1 MAKYITK
8 DYLEQQFSH
17 FKAQVADEKYIQIGK
32 LKVNG
37 TAISADDQK
46 ELNIEV
52 PSAVSYRLALQPS
65 PEAGF
70 VATYNLQSKGT
81 SEGEWSNVENS
92 SKINIPKDYLIKSI
106 SEILT
111 VVEAD
116 KAPGGKFETDA
127 SYAVGDKY
135 VDFTV
140 NSIGNDGVASHMY
153 LKLTGTSITVD
164 SALSDSSENPVQNKV
179 IKSAL
184 DNKVDKVQGK
194 GLSTNDYTNE
204 EKSKLNSI
212 PSGAEA
218 NVQADWNEEDTTSD
232 AYIKNKPT
240 IPEGSVVDSELSD
253 SSRNPVQNKV
263 VKAAID
269 NKVDKAEGK
278 GLSTNDYTNEEK
290 NKLAG
295 ISEGAKANVQADW
308 EENDT
313 TSDAYIKNKPT
324 IPEGAVVDPDFSDS
338 STNPVQNKVIKEA
351 LDNKVDKVEG
361 KGLSTNDY
369 TNEEKSKLAGIPSG
383 AEANVQSDWNVTDSS
398 SDAFIKNKPE
408 IPEAVTVDSELSSSS
423 TNPVQNKVVKGA
435 LDNKI
440 DKNGTDSLMTAE
452 EHTKLGGMTAGAEP
466 NKINSISLNGTN
478 VAPDANKNVALTVIT
493 KAVNDLTN
501 YYLKSETYTKT
512 EINNII
518 SNVKNGRFE
527 VVQSLPT
534 TDIDTATIYLVPKAS
549 AQTQNIYDEYIC
561 LNATTSPATWEK
573 IGDTQIDLSNYVQ
586 KSSTVGLLKNDG
598 TVDTNSYAKTSALN
612 SYIAKSST
620 GGLVKNDGT
629 IDTTTYATSASLN
642 NKADKV
648 SGATNGNLAGLNDS
662 GNLTDSEVK
671 ASNVVQKSST
681 AGLLKNDGTVDSTQY
696 ATQSSITNIT
706 NVIPTEA
713 SDDNKLATASD
724 ILEKRVDIVPGSYTG
739 SKYYK
744 IYEHIINTN
753 TYRMSQNNNLLIN
766 GSLVE
771 YFNSYLIQANSHFYF
786 SLPLIQGIIAFG
798 SSDATYSKYVTHDY
812 EGRNDIIIVRL
823 YVDDGRAIIRVYVKC
838 ESSGGATLYIHPSY
852 AEERYTGEKYYG
864 TVYTNPTPEDEIIV
878 EIDEDHLISDERVSF
893 NENAVYL
900 RPHKKISGSV
910 TPNASSTTSV
920 EIVNDIFGADVE
932 VNYYCQIWDFVP
944 EDITINRAENK
955 CTIVFPKYTTSAD
968 FIYFYLKVYW

>member
-52 PSAVSYRLALQPS
+52 PSAVSYRLALQSS
-65 PEAGF
+65 PDAGF

-204 EKSKLNSI
+204 EK
-212 PSGAEA
+212 
-218 NVQADWNEEDTTSD
+218 
-232 AYIKNKPT
+232 
-240 IPEGSVVDSELSD
+240 
-253 SSRNPVQNKV
+253 
-263 VKAAID
+263 
-269 NKVDKAEGK
+269 
-278 GLSTNDYTNEEK
+278 

-308 EENDT
+308 EEDDT

-383 AEANVQSDWNVTDSS
+383 AEANVQSDWDVTDSS

-423 TNPVQNKVVKGA
+423 TNPVQNKIVKGA
-435 LDNKI
+435 LDNKV

-534 TDIDTATIYLVPKAS
+534 TDIDTATIYLVPKTS

-561 LNATTSPATWEK
+561 LNDTTSPATWEK

-586 KSSTVGLLKNDG
+586 KSSTAGLLKNDG

-612 SYIAKSST
+612 DYIAKSST
-620 GGLVKNDGT
+620 SGLVKNDGTIDTKTYLTATDINGKADKVSNATNGDLAGLNASGNLTDSGVKASNIIQKSSTAGLVKNDGT
-629 IDTTTYATSASLN
+629 IDTTAYAT
-642 NKADKV
+642 
-648 SGATNGNLAGLNDS
+648 
-662 GNLTDSEVK
+662 K
-671 ASNVVQKSST
+671 ASVTAIQNVIPSTATSSNKLATASDIPSLTNYVQKSST
-681 AGLLKNDGTVDSTQY
+681 AGLLKNDGTVDTTQY

-706 NVIPTEA
+706 NVIPPEA
-713 SDDNKLATASD
+713 SNENKLATASD
-724 ILEKRVDIVPGSYTG
+724 IIEKKVTIYNDTMDT
-739 SKYYK
+739 KYYK
-744 IYEHIINTN
+744 IFEFVSNIGITH
-753 TYRMSQNNNLLIN
+753 
-766 GSLVE
+766 SLFTRGWFSGDSERFLV
-771 YFNSYLIQANSHFYF
+771 SAIMDSSHKP
-786 SLPLIQGIIAFG
+786 SIQGIVASG
-798 SSDATYSKYVTHDY
+798 NNRNSSDNQYSSAK
-812 EGRNDIIIVRL
+812 
-823 YVDDGRAIIRVYVKC
+823 
-838 ESSGGATLYIHPSY
+838 
-852 AEERYTGEKYYG
+852 YTGEDDIILVSLLTYDSTQITRAYIKLAGKHYCELYLSGGYNINTHSYG
-864 TVYTNPTPEDEIIV
+864 TIYTDPTPLDEIV
-878 EIDEDHLISDERVSF
+878 ADESDHVYADER
-893 NENAVYL
+893 NTLYNCTTILTPY
-900 RPHKKISGSV
+900 KKIYGSFI
-910 TPNASSTTSV
+910 PNPDSTTT
-920 EIVNDIFGADVE
+920 IVLEDNAISTSKEYEF
-932 VNYYCQIWDFVP
+932 YCSKWGIVP
-944 EDITINRAENK
+944 EDISISQHT
-955 CTIVFPKYTTSAD
+955 CTIIMPKCDCNDDS
-968 FIYFYLKVYW
+968 IGFYLKVYW